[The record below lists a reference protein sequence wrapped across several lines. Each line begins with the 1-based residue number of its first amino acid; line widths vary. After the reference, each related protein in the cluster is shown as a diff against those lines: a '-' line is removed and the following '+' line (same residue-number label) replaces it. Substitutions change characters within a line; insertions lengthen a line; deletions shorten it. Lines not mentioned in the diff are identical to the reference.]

1 MLIQL
6 TMVYVVF
13 GGQTFMTSFQ
23 TDLKGNNLAT
33 TNVWIEFS
41 ADIPQTKEFTVCHW
55 IKIKLYN
62 SEYAACLWSYC
73 TVESPGNNM
82 DCLQVCM
89 DSAFYTLNRNLVFER
104 GIKLNNH
111 DKGNNKRIELNNYR
125 HRTWTHLCWSFS
137 AQTGVSRYYHDGT
150 MFNIEQLHVT
160 MDDVALKASSN
171 MSDFALIFGQEPD
184 KIRGGFQ
191 KGQSYLGHLSEF
203 NIWNH
208 TLSDKDISDMASCQT
223 IMKGNVLAWKKNGFI
238 RRNVVVRD
246 ITNISYFCENR
257 KNYVIFADKMR
268 FSEGETRCKIH
279 GGSLAVPTSDRE
291 SRNILDIVS
300 KHKKICTKNSNS
312 KNENAVW
319 LGARKFN
326 HKWYY
331 LSTTKSR
338 GKLLNYT
345 NIAIAKSGSY
355 SDCAYLRNDGVW
367 LEATSSCYEFSLCTV
382 CEIIN
387 FPIFTIKG
395 ICPES
400 DNDWNYYLSID
411 NLYQIKHYEG
421 YKMSK
426 IAFDYSTQTWI
437 ITPHQDISKGTNVS
451 LETKNLDHPI
461 GRRNWRIKDPYCEL
475 DDSQHTLTMSV
486 CDFPHQFTC
495 ASGHCI
501 DIKYRCDEQEQC
513 LDGSD
518 EEFCEWVD
526 IPPAY
531 NVANAP
537 LSRNKGRS
545 LQISMGINIEHIDSI
560 DTVNMVL
567 TLTMKLTLKWYD
579 KVLTFSNLAP
589 NTNNFFPSEKKSLI
603 WTPLR
608 DMIQENEI
616 IGERK
621 TDEDPDMSVFAT
633 MAEKPN
639 VSDPIEN
646 RLFYGSKNSISLTTR
661 MKTKYG
667 CTFDVRRFPLD
678 VHKCRLIM
686 KINQRKHYKTRFIDN
701 GNIKYIGDTII
712 DQFRF
717 GQIHSEVL
725 NSNESTKL
733 IVIMSMSRIPINQFL
748 NTFFPTVIL
757 WLFGYSTLFIE
768 PNENG
773 FDNRFMGSGTS
784 LLVIATLINA
794 VKSDLPKTA
803 YTKFIDIWFLWH
815 VLSVFTIIIYHIVL
829 DRIRK
834 NLEGKNENVDE
845 VFEYQQDNKYALDA
859 QISTKVKRINK
870 ALSIFFPTLNG
881 IFYIVYFYLKLT

>member
-1 MLIQL
+1 MAS
-6 TMVYVVF
+6 VVL
-13 GGQTFMTSFQ
+13 GVQTFMASFQ
-23 TDLKGNNLAT
+23 TDLKSNNLAT
-33 TNVWIEFS
+33 TKSWIEFS
-41 ADIPQTKEFTVCHW
+41 NDIPRTKEFTVCHW
-55 IKIKLYN
+55 IKINLYN
-62 SEYAACLWSYC
+62 SDYAACLWSYC
-73 TVESPGNNM
+73 TVESPGHGM

-111 DKGNNKRIELNNYR
+111 DKGNNKQIELNSYR

-137 AQTGVSRYYHDGT
+137 AQSGESKYYQDGT
-150 MFNIEQLHVT
+150 MFSIEELNVT
-160 MDDVALKASSN
+160 SADVALRASSD
-171 MSDFALIFGQEPD
+171 MTDFAFIFGQEPD
-184 KIRGGFQ
+184 KIRGGFE
-191 KGQSYLGHLSEF
+191 KGQAFLGYLSEF
-203 NIWNH
+203 NVWNR
-208 TLSDKDISDMASCQT
+208 TLNDKDISDMASCQT
-223 IMKGNVLAWKKNGFI
+223 IIKGNVVAWEISRLI
-238 RRNVVVRD
+238 RRNVVLSNIND
-246 ITNISYFCENR
+246 ISYFCEHL
-257 KNYVIFADKMR
+257 KKYLIFAEKIR

-279 GGSLAVPTSDRE
+279 GGTLAVPKSDKE
-291 SRNILDIVS
+291 SKNILDVVS
-300 KHKKICTKNSNS
+300 KHKETCTKNSTS
-312 KNENAVW
+312 KHENAVW
-319 LGARKFN
+319 LGARKVD

-331 LSTTKSR
+331 LSTTKIH
-338 GKLLNYT
+338 GNVLNYT
-345 NIAIAKSGSY
+345 NIASVKSGSY

-367 LEATSSCYEFSLCTV
+367 LEATSGCYEISLCTV
-382 CEIIN
+382 CEIIGI
-387 FPIFTIKG
+387 PVFTIKG

-400 DNDWNYYLSID
+400 DYDWNYYLSMD
-411 NLYQIKHYEG
+411 NLNRIKHYEG
-421 YKMSK
+421 YKMST
-426 IAFDYSTQTWI
+426 ILFDYSTQAWI
-437 ITPHQDISKGTNVS
+437 FSPQQHGSKDIKVRM
-451 LETKNLDHPI
+451 ETKNLAHPI
-461 GRRNWRIKDPYCEL
+461 GRKKWQIEDPYCKH
-475 DDSQHTLTMSV
+475 DGSQHALAMSV

-495 ASGHCI
+495 SSGHCI
-501 DIKYRCDEQEQC
+501 DIRYRCDEQEQC

-518 EEFCEWVD
+518 EEFCEWVN
-526 IPPAY
+526 IPSTY

-537 LSRNKGRS
+537 LSRNKGSS
-545 LQISMGINIEHIDSI
+545 LQISTEIDIEHIDSI

-567 TLTMKLTLKWYD
+567 TLTMKSTLEWYD

-589 NTNNFFPSEKKSLI
+589 NTNNFFPNTKKKLI

-621 TDEDPDMSVFAT
+621 TDEDPELSVFAKT
-633 MAEKPN
+633 AEELN
-639 VSDPIEN
+639 VRSPIEN
-646 RLFYGSKNSISLTTR
+646 RLFNGSNNPIRLTTR

-678 VHKCRLIM
+678 AHQCRLIM
-686 KINQRKHYKTRFIDN
+686 KINQRKQYKTRFIDN

-712 DQFRF
+712 DQFEF
-717 GQIHSEVL
+717 GQIQSKVL

-733 IVIMSMSRIPINQFL
+733 IVIISMSRIPINQFL

-834 NLEGKNENVDE
+834 NLESENENDDD
-845 VFEYQQDNKYALDA
+845 VFEYQQDDKYALDA
-859 QISTKVKRINK
+859 PISTKVKRINK
-870 ALSIFFPTLNG
+870 VLSVLFPTLNV
-881 IFYIVYFYLKLT
+881 IFYIVYFYFKFA